1 VDLLKRETKQVRG
14 HQKVV
19 TVLALGT
26 PQRESAMVEVVAG
39 ELSYWC

>member
-1 VDLLKRETKQVRG
+1 
-14 HQKVV
+14 
-19 TVLALGT
+19 LALGT